1 MLDHSCTSL
10 MVQVIDLFGKKN
22 YFLFS
27 KQFCRDI
34 IRHADAVRYCIPLKV
49 MFGLTYNQ
57 GLFANCC
64 PCATTK
70 TLTKLRRVYVNK

>member
-10 MVQVIDLFGKKN
+10 MVQLIDLFGKKN

-34 IRHADAVRYCIPLKV
+34 VRHTDAVRYYIPLRV
-49 MFGLTYNQ
+49 MFSLTYYQ

-64 PCATTK
+64 TCATSK

>member
-10 MVQVIDLFGKKN
+10 MDQVIDIFDKKN

-34 IRHADAVRYCIPLKV
+34 VRHTDAVRYYIPLRV
-49 MFGLTYNQ
+49 MFGLTLIIRDYLQ
-57 GLFANCC
+57 IVVLVPLQRHWLKWEECM
-64 PCATTK
+64 
-70 TLTKLRRVYVNK
+70 

>member
-1 MLDHSCTSL
+1 MKQWKGKKRILSRMLDHSCTSL

-49 MFGLTYNQ
+49 MFGLTYN
-57 GLFANCC
+57 
-64 PCATTK
+64 
-70 TLTKLRRVYVNK
+70 